1 MCSLNFD
8 LNFLYHI
15 NPDEWAFHGSLL
27 RIKEGMLN
35 LNPRLFYGTGFF
47 NYGHLFFL
55 LNFILTFPFLISENF
70 EMVVIIPRIFSSISA
85 VFSLIFINKI
95 IKTKENDLISFFS
108 VLLLI
113 LLPAFWLNSIVF
125 HPDWPYTLFIILSV
139 YYLKL
144 DNNQLGKN
152 FNLSIVFFS
161 ISFCLKLQ
169 AIIFVPII
177 ILYALRVSENHITRV
192 RVLIK
197 LFLFLI
203 VARIVTNPYLLH
215 PEGFESF
222 IEGFV
227 ADMNSNKTNHGLGNT
242 VDFYDKIMLINNYYI
257 NSIILF
263 ITLSFYLFRGYFFK
277 SSKLNFSIFSTV
289 ILNLLY
295 LLIFVNKAWQHY
307 YLTLFVL
314 FILLLSDILSKS
326 KYYKII
332 FSLIFLIQINP
343 IYGILKEDETL
354 KGEHKLL
361 KEDIN
366 MVTNW
371 LKLGGINSNNTILI
385 HGNISVKM
393 DALNLN
399 YKNIHRT
406 WGSLDRKKVI
416 SYNNHEPGDPILKD
430 YVLIK
435 KNLTK
440 SFGQILAQI
449 PRGFCVSNENNKY
462 ILLKKT
468 RRVNSNSLNLIN

>member
-1 MCSLNFD
+1 M
-8 LNFLYHI
+8 
-15 NPDEWAFHGSLL
+15 
-27 RIKEGMLN
+27 
-35 LNPRLFYGTGFF
+35 
-47 NYGHLFFL
+47 
-55 LNFILTFPFLISENF
+55 
-70 EMVVIIPRIFSSISA
+70 
-85 VFSLIFINKI
+85 
-95 IKTKENDLISFFS
+95 
-108 VLLLI
+108 
-113 LLPAFWLNSIVF
+113 
-125 HPDWPYTLFIILSV
+125 
-139 YYLKL
+139 
-144 DNNQLGKN
+144 
-152 FNLSIVFFS
+152 
-161 ISFCLKLQ
+161 
-169 AIIFVPII
+169 
-177 ILYALRVSENHITRV
+177 
-192 RVLIK
+192 
-197 LFLFLI
+197 
-203 VARIVTNPYLLH
+203 LH

-257 NSIILF
+257 NCIILF
-263 ITLSFYLFRGYFFK
+263 ITLSFYLFRGCFFK

-406 WGSLDRKKVI
+406 WGSLDRKKI
-416 SYNNHEPGDPILKD
+416 TSYNNHDPGVPIIKD
-430 YVLIK
+430 YILIK
-435 KNLTK
+435 NKLPA
-440 SFGQILAQI
+440 SFSEIFREV
-449 PRGFCVSNENNKY
+449 PDEFCVLNQNVKY
-462 ILLKKT
+462 ILLK
-468 RRVNSNSLNLIN
+468 REN